1 LKRRSFIGLIGAAAA
16 WPFAARAQQPG
27 RTLIGFLNILSP
39 ATTLSFVAAFRQGLK
54 ETGFTE
60 DKNLTIEYRWAEG
73 QYERL
78 PGMAQDLIQN
88 KVAVLV
94 AVAPPAVFAAKAAT
108 ATTPIVFISG
118 LDPVKAG
125 FVSNFTRPGGNVTGI
140 SIGTAALGSKRLALL
155 REMIPGA
162 ANIALLVNPS
172 NPNTG
177 AQLSDLQPAAASAG
191 LTLQTLRASSAS
203 EIDGAFAILHQQQ
216 PDGLIVGA
224 DPFFVS
230 RRGQIVALAAR
241 QAIPAIYDWR
251 EYAVAGGLM
260 SYGTSLEDAHRL
272 AGVYTGRVL
281 SGAKPADL
289 PVVEASKFETI
300 INLKTA
306 NALGIKVPRLMLA
319 RAEEVIE

>member
-60 DKNLTIEYRWAEG
+60 DKNLKIEYRWAEG

-177 AQLSDLQPAAASAG
+177 AQLNDLQPAAASAG

-203 EIDGAFAILHQQQ
+203 EIDGACAILHQQQ

-230 RRGQIVALAAR
+230 RRGQIVALAAH

>member
-1 LKRRSFIGLIGAAAA
+1 LKRRDFIELIGGAAA
-16 WPFAARAQQPG
+16 WPFAAHAQQPT
-27 RTLIGFLNILSP
+27 RTSVGFLNILSP
-39 ATTLSFVAAFRQGLK
+39 DTTQSFVAAFRQGLK

-60 DKNLTIEYRWAEG
+60 DRNLTIEYRWAEG
-73 QYERL
+73 QYGRL

-108 ATTPIVFISG
+108 TTTPIVFISG

-125 FVSNFTRPGGNVTGI
+125 FVSNFTRPGGNVTGV
-140 SIGTAALGSKRLALL
+140 SMGTAALGSKRLALL
-155 REMIPGA
+155 REMIPTA
-162 ANIALLVNPS
+162 VKIALLVNPS
-172 NPNTG
+172 NPNTD
-177 AQLSDLQPAAASAG
+177 AQLNDLQPAVASAG
-191 LTLQTLRASSAS
+191 LTLQTLRASNPS
-203 EIDGAFAILHQQQ
+203 EIDGAFAILQQQ
-216 PDGLIVGA
+216 PPHGLIVGA

-272 AGVYTGRVL
+272 AGAYTGRVL
-281 SGAKPADL
+281 KGAKPADL
-289 PVVEASKFETI
+289 PVVEASKFETV